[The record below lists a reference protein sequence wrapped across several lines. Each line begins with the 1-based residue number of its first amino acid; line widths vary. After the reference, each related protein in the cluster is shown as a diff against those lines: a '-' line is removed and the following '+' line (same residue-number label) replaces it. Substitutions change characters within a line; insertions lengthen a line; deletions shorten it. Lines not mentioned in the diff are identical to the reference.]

1 MCLTKP
7 VIPPNMITNQVLAAY
22 PFFSRLSAESRGLI
36 NASAKTR
43 VATRGECLVRKGDN
57 LRGLCLVLSGSLRV
71 FTITPDGDQATLYA
85 IEEGESCPLTIN
97 SMLTETPFPAWVE
110 VESATAKLF
119 MIPSP
124 VFRDL
129 YENERA
135 VREYALS
142 GLSGRISKL
151 MTVLEAL
158 SLQPVRERLKTH
170 LLRAANKR
178 GEVETTHQQ
187 IALALG
193 TAREVVSRELQEL
206 SRAGAIATRRGHIQV
221 LRLNEPD

>member
-1 MCLTKP
+1 
-7 VIPPNMITNQVLAAY
+7 
-22 PFFSRLSAESRGLI
+22 
-36 NASAKTR
+36 
-43 VATRGECLVRKGDN
+43 
-57 LRGLCLVLSGSLRV
+57 
-71 FTITPDGDQATLYA
+71 
-85 IEEGESCPLTIN
+85 
-97 SMLTETPFPAWVE
+97 MLTETPFQAWVE
-110 VESATAKLF
+110 VESATAKFF

-142 GLSGRISKL
+142 GLSGRITKL
-151 MTVLEAL
+151 MSVLEGL

-170 LLRAANKR
+170 LLRAADKR

-206 SRAGAIATRRGHIQV
+206 SRAGAIATYRGRIRIIQ
-221 LRLNEPD
+221 LSEPS